1 MFFWTQATFL
11 IFLLSLLPSCI
22 KVHWNWSKIV
32 YSIRQKSSPFFKILR
47 SQVQQTRTVQV
58 SWKVKNHKNQIPSL
72 LHKPLMKKKLWSQD
86 HDREVGTGVPG
97 TSSEQNPFSRWK
109 NEIDGFELNVT
120 VQLNYNLSGY
130 NTEIKPFKRY

>member
-11 IFLLSLLPSCI
+11 VFLLSLLPSCI

-58 SWKVKNHKNQIPSL
+58 SWKVKNHKTKSL
-72 LHKPLMKKKLWSQD
+72 LFCISHQWKKKLWSQD
-86 HDREVGTGVPG
+86 HDSEVGTGVPG

-109 NEIDGFELNVT
+109 NEIDSFELNIT